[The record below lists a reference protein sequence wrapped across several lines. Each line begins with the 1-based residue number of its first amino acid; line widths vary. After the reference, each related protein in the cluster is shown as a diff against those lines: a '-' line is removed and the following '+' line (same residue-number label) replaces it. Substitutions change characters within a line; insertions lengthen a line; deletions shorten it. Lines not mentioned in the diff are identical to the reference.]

1 MQALKKILR
10 SKPEIYEYLS
20 ASLTYQLHHHDIIHT
35 CTCKKYFLESVI
47 LCHYLSD
54 WSEQSGA
61 DPENSQGG
69 VAGDI

>member
-1 MQALKKILR
+1 MAC
-10 SKPEIYEYLS
+10 S
-20 ASLTYQLHHHDIIHT
+20 ASLTYQLHHRDIIHT
-35 CTCKKYFLESVI
+35 CTYKKYFSESVI
-47 LCHYLSD
+47 LCHLSD